1 MGFPANMN
9 AKAAASYIA
18 NAYGINVGNPGQLR
32 PIEQITRAT
41 LDLAF
46 DAADDFRAACGQQLN
61 LLINFL
67 RGLDQGGNA
76 AAKLLALREINLA
89 FGCKASLLP
98 NQPPLARWTALGA
111 ACGQVAPSARPH
123 LNGFYQSCNPVTAL
137 YDIEAI
143 FHTANLAGHGLR
155 ALEVMEVVMQRDGN
169 PSGIKSMAIV
179 ALVKMLAAHRPM
191 SGFTGFTQWGP
202 GDNANP
208 AANLEAHV
216 LKHVCRQPLDVS
228 FGVSET
234 VAWWDVLRVRLTLAD
249 YNRLAVNPMPHV
261 QTCFDGVQP
270 LSGDRLKR
278 FLIYQALNNEAMLT
292 QFVKNQ
298 ALIPYR
304 DFAIESSR
312 VMTNVIV
319 HSNGTRVFISGCAGD
334 AFIIGRFEGAQLGIS
349 SCYRPLDLE
358 GKLEGALANMCWP
371 LRAKRF
377 EDDRDGT

>member
-18 NAYGINVGNPGQLR
+18 NAYGINVENSGQVR

-76 AAKLLALREINLA
+76 AAKLLALRQINQA
-89 FGCKASLLP
+89 FGCQASVLP
-98 NQPPLARWTALGA
+98 NNPPLARWTAFGA
-111 ACGQVAPSARPH
+111 ACGQVAATAPPH
-123 LNGFYQSCNPVTAL
+123 LNRFYRSRNPGTAL
-137 YDIEAI
+137 RDIEAI
-143 FHTANLAGHGLR
+143 FHTANLAGHGPR
-155 ALEVMEVVMQRDGN
+155 ALEVMEVVMQRDGD
-169 PSGIKSMAIV
+169 SDGVTSMAIV
-179 ALVKMLAAHRPM
+179 NLVNMLAAHRPM
-191 SGFTGFTQWGP
+191 SGFMGFTQWGP

-234 VAWWDVLRVRLTLAD
+234 VAWWDVLDVRVTLAD
-249 YNRLAVNPMPHV
+249 YDRLVVNPMLHV
-261 QTCFDGVQP
+261 RTCFDGVQP
-270 LSGDRLKR
+270 LRGDRLKR
-278 FLIYQALNNEAMLT
+278 FLIYQALNNELMLT

-304 DFAIESSR
+304 DFAIASSR
-312 VMTNVIV
+312 MMTNVIV
-319 HSNGTRVFISGCAGD
+319 HSNGTRVFISGNAGE
-334 AFIIGRFEGAQLGIS
+334 AFIIGRFEGVQLGIS
-349 SCYRPLDLE
+349 SCYRPLDLKA
-358 GKLEGALANMCWP
+358 KLKGARANMCWP
-371 LRAKRF
+371 LMAL
-377 EDDRDGT
+377 EDLDDD